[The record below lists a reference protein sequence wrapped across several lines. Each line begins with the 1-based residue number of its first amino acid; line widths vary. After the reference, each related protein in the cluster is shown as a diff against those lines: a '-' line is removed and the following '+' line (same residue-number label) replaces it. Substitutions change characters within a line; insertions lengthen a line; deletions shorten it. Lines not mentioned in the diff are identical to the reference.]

1 METKPVAN
9 GPIQLQ
15 APRVESKG
23 NVVDTSF
30 LPVALTEE
38 QKVLRKIDR
47 TVLPM
52 MCAVF
57 FLQYLDKQSL
67 SYAGVFGVIEDL
79 ELTPQQFSIIWGAIC
94 LCLAAPTKFA
104 GFATVRF
111 LLGITEGCVSPAFV
125 TITAIWYQKKDHA
138 SRTATWLSM
147 NGLAQVLGCLLTY
160 GIGVNDSLGLAPWRT
175 LFLVC
180 GALTI
185 AVGVVFYILMP
196 CGPNNAWFLN
206 ERDKEVLSARMAQ
219 DREGGDKTSFSVVQL
234 REALRDPKVWCVFW
248 FGVLTTMQAPVLTF
262 ASLVINSIGYDRYQ
276 TMLYTAPSGA
286 VQIALLWTGVFLC
299 WVMPQK
305 RTFVVLIMIVP
316 PLAATILLLELP
328 LDAGWGVI
336 VASWLASCISAVA
349 SPLLSLVSSNFKGNT
364 KRAVVNCL
372 FFMGYCAG
380 CIGAPQLWTE
390 RPRYFKGVVTS
401 IVTWLLLAVVV
412 LLYRFLCMRDNTIRD
427 GEVSGSAG
435 TGIEADSGPV
445 TLDKLGQHE
454 ADLTDKQDRGFR
466 YSW

>member
-1 METKPVAN
+1 MFFSSEIKASILSNENRNIRREKKKKNCVKFSADN
-9 GPIQLQ
+9 
-15 APRVESKG
+15 
-23 NVVDTSF
+23 
-30 LPVALTEE
+30 LPLKT
-38 QKVLRKIDR
+38 
-47 TVLPM
+47 
-52 MCAVF
+52 
-57 FLQYLDKQSL
+57 Y
-67 SYAGVFGVIEDL
+67 
-79 ELTPQQFSIIWGAIC
+79 SIIWGAIC

-248 FGVLTTMQAPVLTF
+248 FGVLTTMQAPVLTVSRQRMVVRIDDVIEYDTDNQNYSQF